1 MERGSRLPGLSNES
15 RTTRLRG
22 SGSTGW
28 RFDSTDGR
36 RAAGGR
42 GDGVVDE
49 DGGDGGGG
57 GEGLGVEDP
66 AAGRGAIQQQR
77 QLFAELFGVGGA
89 GLAGGIGEPGGKGL
103 LVVAGVERV
112 PGGPGRGFRRP
123 PR

>member
-1 MERGSRLPGLSNES
+1 MALLSVIPVIKLGGFERYRGSQRVTIRDWPIAN
-15 RTTRLRG
+15 RC
-22 SGSTGW
+22 
-28 RFDSTDGR
+28 
-36 RAAGGR
+36 R

-49 DGGDGGGG
+49 DGRDGGGG
-57 GEGLGVEDP
+57 GEGLGVEDS

-89 GLAGGIGEPGGKGL
+89 GLAGGIGEPRGKGF
-103 LVVAGVERV
+103 LVVAGVTRV